1 MGHRVTEIEIPQ
13 TKMRGSMETLETARG
28 DERIRNRIPASLC
41 YLVCFLCAAAS
52 RLASSALRQGLFNR
66 AGFERV
72 LCARTAADWEQREER
87 VMG

>member
-72 LCARTAADWEQREER
+72 HCARSVADWGQREER